1 MKKIAKYLL
10 VFLFLII
17 VDFITGNHFFRFL
30 QATSIR
36 VNFQE
41 WSAKITGI
49 TLPENIE
56 IVHIQTL
63 ISPSGGGGDTVYLQL
78 TIEQVNVLL
87 KQIKNRSDWE
97 FVSEKRVFPPC
108 QMVSEIKP
116 ELLDIQEYYKR
127 SVNSE
132 GVEEIAIFCPSLNR
146 LKLQTKYD

>member
-49 TLPENIE
+49 ELPENIE

-63 ISPSGGGGDTVYLQL
+63 ISPTGGGGDTVYLQL

-97 FVSEKRVFPPC
+97 FVSEKRVFSLC
-108 QMVSEIKP
+108 QIVSEMKP
-116 ELLDIQEYYKR
+116 ELLSNQEYYKR

-132 GVEEIAIFCPSLNR
+132 GVKEIAIFCPSINR